1 MQRQRFSLR
10 KYKFGL
16 ASVLLGTALVFGA
29 GQARADEQATASSS
43 GQGQPIAAVVS
54 ATESASQPS
63 TPESQPATQATV
75 EKAAPASSESAAS
88 STEQASQPST
98 AEAKEAAA
106 APVEKG
112 ATSSSE
118 QASSSAEKVTQPST
132 TESKPTAPASPRP
145 TVESPS
151 AVNSDK
157 PAANPGATAEP
168 AASQDAKPSSISTNE
183 IIKVPQTWSQG
194 YKGQGRLVAIID
206 SGLDVHHEVLK
217 ISDPSK
223 AKYQTE
229 AALEEAKKKA
239 GIDYG
244 KWYNSK
250 VVYAYNYIDGDDN
263 IKEKNSY
270 SHGMHVTGIS
280 AGNPNKKAPNDE
292 YVYGVAPEAQVM
304 FMRVFSDRQR
314 TTSDAIYIKA
324 IDDAVAL
331 GADTI
336 NMSLGSATG
345 STVDVSPSLQAAI
358 ERARAKGVSVIIAA
372 GNDNTF
378 GSEYSKPLVENPDY
392 GLVGSPS
399 TAESSISVAS
409 VNNTVLTE
417 EVMEVRGLEKNDKL
431 SNGHFSYSMGET
443 NATFEKGKEYEYVH
457 VGLGREE
464 DFAGKDLTGK
474 LALIQRGS
482 FTFAEKVRNAISHGA
497 VGALIY
503 NNVDGANLTM
513 SLDSESKKVPSAFIS
528 KEYGEALAAGN
539 YKVVFNG
546 LKVNR
551 PHPGAGS
558 LSDFSS
564 WGVTTDGLL
573 KPDVT
578 APGGDIY
585 SSLNDNTYG
594 SMKGTSMA
602 TPHVAGVAALV
613 KEYLLQHYP
622 DLTPAQNADL
632 VKALIMS
639 TAKLHVNKETGV
651 YTSPRQ
657 QGAGIVDTAAAIST
671 GLYVT
676 GDNQYPS
683 VSLGNVQDSFTFDV
697 TVHNITDKDR
707 TLKMIVNT
715 NTDAVKDGYFTLT
728 PRKLTET
735 VWPEITVKAHSSQK
749 VTVKVNTAKFA
760 EELIKQM
767 PNGYFLEGFVRFVD
781 PADDGD
787 VVSLPFMGF
796 RGQFQ
801 DLPAVERPIYDLVQ
815 EGKSGFYYPVPED
828 KSILSDDNVSSLV
841 TESSDTLYST
851 GRTAARSSIVLG
863 TAENADGKHVL
874 QLGADGKI
882 RLAFSP
888 NGDGNQDSI
897 QYRTVLY
904 RNINNLT
911 ASVYTADDKDYRFP
925 IWQSSTIREGRKN
938 YYSGQ
943 SDNPKSY
950 LLEDTYWDGRD
961 SKGEKLEDG
970 LYTYVVRYTPDVPG
984 AKEQQ
989 ISFNLQIDNQKPLIS
1004 SGYISTKD
1012 GAETF
1017 TARKPKD
1024 VGNGGI
1030 LREQVFYL
1038 QAYEKGK
1045 ETYKAVDD
1053 FGIERDYERRVYI
1066 SANADGSYTLPK
1078 GVDKSKIFYVVEDY
1092 AGNRDAIALS
1102 DLVSAENDGRIRVAL
1117 VDANTHQDISSTFVY
1132 RIKDS
1137 KGKYVE
1143 LDKGKQ
1149 INALPFGR
1157 YTAEIFTY
1165 DKDGLRFYSA
1175 LTQEFEL
1182 TAQDSFKT
1190 IEFLVKKLVFAPVS
1204 VAFDQAVP
1212 KNTQVVLKNNNG
1224 DAYTL
1229 PAELFGKHAFGR
1241 SVAAGFYSVFVNLP
1255 TGYELW
1261 ESEPTV
1267 EVKEGKNNLLK
1278 LGVIVK
1284 SGLLAAVNQQS
1295 SLVGTAQ
1302 YYNASAAKRTAYDQ
1316 AYQAAKEALT
1326 SKLTQAQVD
1335 AVRSKLE
1342 TASAD
1347 LDGKDSDIAAVKAA
1361 VEAYAATTKTGA
1373 YANAK
1378 DRTRRAYD
1386 KAFQA
1391 VALLLVQDKVTQEQI
1406 DTALAQLTTAEKK
1419 LDGKATN
1426 FTNLKKLVDDEV
1438 HYQAVSNKFIYATDT
1453 VKAAYLEAY
1462 AQAKEVLANPG
1473 ASQEDVKEAIA
1484 NLRAAKRKLD
1494 GRKPR
1499 VVKPKKPKQV

>member
-29 GQARADEQATASSS
+29 GQARADEQATASWS
-43 GQGQPIAAVVS
+43 GQAQPIAAVGS
-54 ATESASQPS
+54 ATESASQAAI
-63 TPESQPATQATV
+63 PESQPATQAPV

-118 QASSSAEKVTQPST
+118 EASSSAEKLTQLSA
-132 TESKPTAPASPRP
+132 TETKPTALAKP
-145 TVESPS
+145 TAESP
-151 AVNSDK
+151 ATANSDK
-157 PAANPGATAEP
+157 PAANPDAVAESP
-168 AASQDAKPSSISTNE
+168 TSQDAKPSSISTNE

-194 YKGQGRLVAIID
+194 YKGQGRVVAIID

-270 SHGMHVTGIS
+270 SHGMHVTGIT

-431 SNGHFSYSMGET
+431 LNGHFSYSMGET

-735 VWPEITVKAHSSQK
+735 VWPEVTVKAHSSQK

-841 TESSDTLYST
+841 TESNDTLYST

-888 NGDGNQDSI
+888 NADGNQDSI

-911 ASVYTADDKDYRFP
+911 ASVYTADDTDYRFP

-970 LYTYVVRYTPDVPG
+970 LYTYVVRYTPYVPG

-989 ISFNLQIDNQKPLIS
+989 ITFNLQIDTQKPLIS

-1038 QAYEKGK
+1038 QADEKGK
-1045 ETYKAVDD
+1045 ETFKAVDD

-1102 DLVSAENDGRIRVAL
+1102 ELVSAENDGRIRVAL
-1117 VDANTHQDISSTFVY
+1117 VDANTRQDVSSTFVY

-1165 DKDGLRFYSA
+1165 DKDGLRFYSD

-1261 ESEPTV
+1261 ENEPTV

-1335 AVRSKLE
+1335 AVRAKLE

-1438 HYQAVSNKFIYATDT
+1438 HYQAISNKFIYATDA
-1453 VKAAYLEAY
+1453 VKSAYLEAY
-1462 AQAKEVLANPG
+1462 AQAKEILANPG

>member
-1 MQRQRFSLR
+1 MNRRQRFSLR

-29 GQARADEQATASSS
+29 SQ
-43 GQGQPIAAVVS
+43 VS
-54 ATESASQPS
+54 ANEQSTGENQAQTQEIKTELKDDKHSNSATDQTNTNGIAPVVGEKQEAETSKEDASKQD
-63 TPESQPATQATV
+63 AKV
-75 EKAAPASSESAAS
+75 EAPVDK
-88 STEQASQPST
+88 T
-98 AEAKEAAA
+98 AETQESGKDSAVANEENQGVVQKETT
-106 APVEKG
+106 V
-112 ATSSSE
+112 ATS
-118 QASSSAEKVTQPST
+118 
-132 TESKPTAPASPRP
+132 TAPATEKASNIENKEAQATTAPK
-145 TVESPS
+145 TTGETATTEKEQEKAES
-151 AVNSDK
+151 
-157 PAANPGATAEP
+157 
-168 AASQDAKPSSISTNE
+168 AKPNSLSSND
-183 IIKVPQTWSQG
+183 IITVPKTWKAG
-194 YKGQGRLVAIID
+194 YKGTGTVVAIID
-206 SGLDVHHEVLK
+206 SGLDLNHEVLR

-223 AKYQTE
+223 AKFKNKEAIE
-229 AALEEAKKKA
+229 AAKKAA

-244 KWYNSK
+244 KWYSDK
-250 VVYAYNYIDGDDN
+250 VVYAYDYFDGTDK
-263 IKEKNSY
+263 IKEAERT
-270 SHGMHVTGIS
+270 SHGMHVTGIA
-280 AGNPNKKAPNDE
+280 AGNPDKEAPNGE
-292 YVYGVAPEAQVM
+292 KVYGVAPEAQVM

-431 SNGHFSYSMGET
+431 LNGHFSYSMGET

-735 VWPEITVKAHSSQK
+735 VWPEVTVKAHSSQK

-841 TESSDTLYST
+841 TESNDTLYST

-888 NGDGNQDSI
+888 NADGNQDSI

-911 ASVYTADDKDYRFP
+911 ASVYTADDTDYRFP

-989 ISFNLQIDNQKPLIS
+989 ISFKLQIDTQKPLIS

-1038 QAYEKGK
+1038 QADEKGK

-1102 DLVSAENDGRIRVAL
+1102 ELVSAENDGRIRVAL
-1117 VDANTHQDISSTFVY
+1117 VDANTHQDVSSTFVY

-1143 LDKGKQ
+1143 LDKGKK

-1165 DKDGLRFYSA
+1165 DKDGLRFYSD

-1438 HYQAVSNKFIYATDT
+1438 HYQAISNKFIYATDT

-1473 ASQEDVKEAIA
+1473 ASQEDVKAAIA
-1484 NLRAAKRKLD
+1484 NLREAKRKLD

-1499 VVKPKKPKQV
+1499 VVRPKKPKQV